1 MTLLVKLVRV
11 LREIQT
17 YSVRFLT
24 VFHIWSL
31 LPCFESRFVLD
42 PISMASMDP
51 YSDNKTD
58 ADKHNLMSYYEYC
71 SLPVVQ
77 PKRKRFSLA
86 ASMLCFINEN

>member
-1 MTLLVKLVRV
+1 
-11 LREIQT
+11 
-17 YSVRFLT
+17 
-24 VFHIWSL
+24 
-31 LPCFESRFVLD
+31 
-42 PISMASMDP
+42 MASMDP

-58 ADKHNLMSYYEYC
+58 ADKHNLMSYDEYC